1 MTARACCFE
10 SVARCLLGAGLAA
23 LYCVTAFAA
32 EGFDYAGNL
41 REVYGAYQGV
51 LARREACASA
61 YPQSR
66 AAGDKAYAVWRGR
79 HRKLIEELDQRL
91 AMMIRG
97 ASKDEKDYARN
108 IGKYE
113 GAILRNREEATKALL
128 EQLPSDLDAMC
139 RAMPGFLAGAESD
152 LEKAYAEELAI
163 VRKRP
168 LEGR

>member
-1 MTARACCFE
+1 MFRYLDST
-10 SVARCLLGAGLAA
+10 ARCLLGAALAA
-23 LYCVTAFAA
+23 LSCTAAFAA
-32 EGFDYAGNL
+32 EGFDYPTNL

-51 LARREACASA
+51 LARREACAIA
-61 YPQSR
+61 YPNLRGAS
-66 AAGDKAYAVWRGR
+66 DKAYAVWRGR
-79 HRKLIEELDQRL
+79 HRKLIEELDLRL

-113 GAILRNREEATKALL
+113 GAILRSREEAKKALL
-128 EQLPSDLDAMC
+128 QQLPSDLDAMC
-139 RAMPGFLAGAESD
+139 KAIADFLMSAESD

-168 LEGR
+168 LETR